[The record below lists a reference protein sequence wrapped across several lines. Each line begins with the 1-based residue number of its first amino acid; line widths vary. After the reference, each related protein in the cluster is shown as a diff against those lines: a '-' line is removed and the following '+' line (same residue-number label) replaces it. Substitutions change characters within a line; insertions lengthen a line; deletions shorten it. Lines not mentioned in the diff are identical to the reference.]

1 MRRFLVVYHPN
12 PRERLSVHHLLRG
25 YHGESI
31 DAEHTL
37 VLADI
42 DSRHLETLEN
52 HPGVLVAP
60 SIFSDETVHAHAQ
73 QKDKHTHFL
82 SLQRGLGLAEHH
94 QTSHLARLA
103 IQRFGAKFHL
113 DI

>member
-1 MRRFLVVYHPN
+1 MRRFLIVHHPN
-12 PRERLSVHHLLRG
+12 PRERLGIHHLLRS
-25 YHGESI
+25 YRGESI
-31 DAEHTL
+31 DAEHVL

-42 DSRHLETLEN
+42 NSRHLATLESRSD
-52 HPGVLVAP
+52 VLVAP

-103 IQRFGAKFHL
+103 VQKFGAKFHL